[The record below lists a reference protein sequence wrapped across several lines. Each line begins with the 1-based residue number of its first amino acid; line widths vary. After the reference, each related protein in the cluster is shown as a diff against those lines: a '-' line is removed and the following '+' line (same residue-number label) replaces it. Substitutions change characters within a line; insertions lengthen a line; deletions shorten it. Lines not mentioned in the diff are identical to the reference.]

1 MTKIKD
7 YIDKETTER
16 RFFPSDISVEVR
28 DDKPDSRTIT
38 GYAAVFNKDSE
49 NFGWFI
55 ERIAPGAFEDVLQN
69 DTVALFNHDPN
80 YPLARNGVNL
90 TLSEDE
96 FGLKYRFEAPD
107 TTIGNDLLA
116 NIRSGVIKQSSF
128 AFTVAEQKWEE
139 KENEPSI
146 RTIVKVKR
154 LYDVSPVTYP
164 AYPDTTVAA
173 RSLEAIKEQKEQK
186 EDQNKPEG
194 LTYHEARVRIL
205 KHR

>member
-1 MTKIKD
+1 MAMTKIKD
-7 YIDKETTER
+7 YINVNTTER

-55 ERIAPGAFEDVLQN
+55 ERIAPGAFSDVLQN

-80 YPLARNGVNL
+80 YPLARNGVNM

-96 FGLKYRFEAPD
+96 FGLRYRFDAPD
-107 TTIGNDLLA
+107 TTIGNDMLA
-116 NIRSGVIKQSSF
+116 NVRSGVIKQSSF
-128 AFTVAEQKWEE
+128 AFTVAEEKWEE
-139 KENEPSI
+139 KEGKEPSI
-146 RTIVKVKR
+146 RTITKVKR

-173 RSLEAIKEQKEQK
+173 RSLEQIKKENQS
-186 EDQNKPEG
+186 KPTEG
-194 LTYHEARVRIL
+194 LTYHEALVRVLRYI
-205 KHR
+205 

>member
-16 RFFPSDISVEVR
+16 RFFPGDISVEVR

-55 ERIAPGAFEDVLQN
+55 ERIAPGAFSDVLQN

-107 TTIGNDLLA
+107 TTIGNDLLQ

-146 RTIVKVKR
+146 RTITKVKR

-173 RSLEAIKEQKEQK
+173 RSLEAVKEQKVQK
-186 EDQNKPEG
+186 EDQNKPVG
-194 LTYHEARVRIL
+194 LTYHEARVRVL

>member
-1 MTKIKD
+1 MTKTKD

-16 RFFPSDISVEVR
+16 RFFSSDISVEVR
-28 DDKPDSRTIT
+28 DDKPNSRTIT

-55 ERIAPGAFEDVLQN
+55 ERIAPGAFSDVLQN

-90 TLSEDE
+90 TLSEDDY
-96 FGLKYRFEAPD
+96 GLKYRFDAPD
-107 TTIGNDLLA
+107 TTVGNDLLA
-116 NIRSGVIKQSSF
+116 NVRSGVIKQSSF
-128 AFTVAEQKWEE
+128 AFTVAEEKWEE
-139 KENEPSI
+139 KDGPEPSV
-146 RTIVKVKR
+146 RTITKVKR

-173 RSLEAIKEQKEQK
+173 RSHESIKN
-186 EDQNKPEG
+186 QNNPKDMRA
-194 LTYHEARVRIL
+194 YADAYDRVLRHI
-205 KHR
+205 

>member
-7 YIDKETTER
+7 YIDTETTER
-16 RFFPSDISVEVR
+16 RFFSSEITVEER
-28 DDKPDSRTIT
+28 ADKSGRTIT
-38 GYAAVFNKDSE
+38 GYAAVFNKNSE

-55 ERIAPGAFEDVLQN
+55 ERIAPGAFKDVLQ
-69 DTVALFNHDPN
+69 DDAVALFNHDPN

-96 FGLKYRFEAPD
+96 FGLKYRFDAPD

-128 AFTVAEQKWEE
+128 AFRIAEEKWEE
-139 KENEPSI
+139 KAGKEPSI
-146 RTIVKVKR
+146 RTILKVKR

-173 RSLEAIKEQKEQK
+173 RSLEAIKQKEN
-186 EDQNKPEG
+186 QNKTTEG
-194 LTYHEARVRIL
+194 LSYHEARVRVLRHI
-205 KHR
+205 